1 MGKKKSSVIQ
11 LPATCRS
18 HYDVYEV
25 KEMILDKETGSAQG
39 FNKNRTIFQVEH
51 LNREH

>member
-1 MGKKKSSVIQ
+1 MGKNKSSVIK

-25 KEMILDKETGSAQG
+25 KEMILDKETSSAQG
-39 FNKNRTIFQVEH
+39 FNKNRSLFQVEH
-51 LNREH
+51 PNRER